1 MAFSL
6 FPLPFVL
13 GFPVRL
19 KVIGYVKLL
28 HADFAKFVLAIVQI
42 VTDIRSFCVILL
54 LILLMFANVFYVM
67 LAPAA
72 SGGHDDG
79 DNGEADGGDDGDDD
93 KPFRN
98 VPETLL
104 TLYRMMLGGASHY
117 KTSSVLVCCVSRRA
131 HRLDRTLTNSCSFVC
146 VPALHPT

>member
-6 FPLPFVL
+6 FPLPFVW
-13 GFPVRL
+13 GFPARL
-19 KVIGYVKLL
+19 KLIGYVKLL

-42 VTDIRSFCVILL
+42 VTDIKSFCVILL

-79 DNGEADGGDDGDDD
+79 DNGETDGGDDGDDD

-104 TLYRMMLGGASHY
+104 TLYRMMLGGASYY
-117 KTSSVLVCCVSRRA
+117 KHRTHWCAACRVVHIVLTE
-131 HRLDRTLTNSCSFVC
+131 H
-146 VPALHPT
+146 